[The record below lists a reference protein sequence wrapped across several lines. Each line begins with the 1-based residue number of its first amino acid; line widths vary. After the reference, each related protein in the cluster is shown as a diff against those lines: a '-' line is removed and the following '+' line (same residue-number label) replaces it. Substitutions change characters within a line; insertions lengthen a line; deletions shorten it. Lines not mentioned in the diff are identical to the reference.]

1 MLEILLLGVIHQC
14 QRDMM
19 TLPESLRAV
28 YSEQRTLY
36 GQWVR
41 GHVRDFSPDL
51 IFDEMNLPENEA
63 RNRLRDTG
71 VLWVYMDI
79 PEEVRMRFG
88 LSGSRSPGSE
98 WLPEI
103 DEPREEYWLLV
114 IEKMSQACNL
124 KRVLVLCGAAHLD
137 SFANKLKRR
146 GHQLVVKDLRT
157 ETWVNFNWIP
167 RRPQV
172 F

>member
-19 TLPESLRAV
+19 TLPENLRAV
-28 YSEQRTLY
+28 YSEQRALY

-41 GHVRDFSPDL
+41 GHVKDFSPEL

-88 LSGSRSPGSE
+88 LSGSRPPGSE

-103 DEPREEYWLLV
+103 DEP
-114 IEKMSQACNL
+114 S
-124 KRVLVLCGAAHLD
+124 
-137 SFANKLKRR
+137 
-146 GHQLVVKDLRT
+146 
-157 ETWVNFNWIP
+157 
-167 RRPQV
+167 
-172 F
+172 